1 MRRRKRHATI
11 IATRFYKKKSS
22 GGVLKQNQKLVILT
36 VLLICGLILGA
47 LTNKKAVGTSAAP
60 LREIIENYYQVKG
73 EQSFLQNFLST
84 LGTESVYM
92 GLALIFGVCA
102 FGEPVLWLL
111 PLIKGLG
118 LGLISGYLYQ
128 EHAVTGLAYF
138 SAVILLPSVIASASE
153 LFACKESILMTRDI
167 NRILLKKQNADGAE
181 MFKLYLMRYAVLY
194 GTILFSAVLSA
205 FLTFAVGS
213 KINLFSTV

>member
-47 LTNKKAVGTSAAP
+47 LTDKKAADTSAAP

-102 FGEPVLWLL
+102 FGEPILWLL

-128 EHAVTGLAYF
+128 QHAVTGLAYF
-138 SAVILLPSVIASASE
+138 SAAILLPSVIASASE

-167 NRILLKKQNADGAE
+167 NRILLKKQNADGVE
-181 MFKLYLMRYAVLY
+181 MFKLYFMRYAVLF
-194 GTILFSAVLSA
+194 GTLLFSAVLSA

>member
-47 LTNKKAVGTSAAP
+47 LTDKKAAGTSAAP

-102 FGEPVLWLL
+102 FGEPILWLL
-111 PLIKGLG
+111 PLIKGLR
-118 LGLISGYLYQ
+118 LFISRTRRNRTC
-128 EHAVTGLAYF
+128 VFF
-138 SAVILLPSVIASASE
+138 SGHP
-153 LFACKESILMTRDI
+153 
-167 NRILLKKQNADGAE
+167 
-181 MFKLYLMRYAVLY
+181 
-194 GTILFSAVLSA
+194 
-205 FLTFAVGS
+205 FAVGDCVRQR
-213 KINLFSTV
+213 IVCL

>member
-1 MRRRKRHATI
+1 MTAG
-11 IATRFYKKKSS
+11 FSQSYFFSS
-22 GGVLKQNQKLVILT
+22 IVFPLFFDSETSASEKFITLYT
-36 VLLICGLILGA
+36 
-47 LTNKKAVGTSAAP
+47 KKAAGTSAAP

-128 EHAVTGLAYF
+128 SMRPDFHP
-138 SAVILLPSVIASASE
+138 ILNHKSHLPSYMEPTV
-153 LFACKESILMTRDI
+153 LFGLPAK
-167 NRILLKKQNADGAE
+167 
-181 MFKLYLMRYAVLY
+181 
-194 GTILFSAVLSA
+194 
-205 FLTFAVGS
+205 
-213 KINLFSTV
+213 

>member
-11 IATRFYKKKSS
+11 IATRFHKKKSS

-47 LTNKKAVGTSAAP
+47 LTDKKAVGTSAAP
-60 LREIIENYYQVKG
+60 LREIVENYYHVKS

-128 EHAVTGLAYF
+128 QHAVTGLSYF

-167 NRILLKKQNADGAE
+167 NRILLKKQNADGLE
-181 MFKLYLMRYAVLY
+181 MFKLYFMRYAVLY

-213 KINLFSTV
+213 KINLFSSV